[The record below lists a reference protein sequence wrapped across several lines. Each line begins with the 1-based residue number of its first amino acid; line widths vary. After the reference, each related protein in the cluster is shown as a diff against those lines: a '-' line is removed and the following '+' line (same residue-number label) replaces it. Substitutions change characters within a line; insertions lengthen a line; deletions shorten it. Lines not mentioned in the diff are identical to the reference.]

1 MAIQPIDLQTMYQQQ
16 ANISK
21 IVNTQQQAAL
31 TEQMQQENNIQKNIE
46 KNQSVQKTQTDKT
59 EANKANEDGSNSS
72 DFNSQKSLNKQNQKK
87 KEELPPSENVN
98 KYTPPNLGK
107 MIDISS

>member
-16 ANISK
+16 SNISK

-31 TEQMQQENNIQKNIE
+31 TEQMQQENNIQKNLE
-46 KNQSVQKTQTDKT
+46 NNQSVQKTQTEKA
-59 EANKANEDGSNSS
+59 EANKTNENGSNSS
-72 DFNSQKSLNKQNQKK
+72 DSASKKSPERHQKI
-87 KEELPPSENVN
+87 KEEDTPFENTN

-107 MIDISS
+107 IIDISS